1 MFAVI
6 NFGII
11 LVRMG
16 VKALN
21 TNEVTQQGRSEMVS
35 DKASVSGNSGQHK
48 HLRGDWKN
56 SQRLVESDQ
65 KCRRKSRDQI
75 AS

>member
-48 HLRGDWKN
+48 
-56 SQRLVESDQ
+56 
-65 KCRRKSRDQI
+65 I
-75 AS
+75 